1 MAISEYE
8 RRRNELV
15 LRRGEELRALLESS
29 PSTDAAVNNI
39 ILRQAALSTVNAERS
54 NRNRVPKPY
63 RQSLEAQTG
72 TLRQSERNA
81 TRSLLEER

>member
-29 PSTDAAVNNI
+29 PSTDAVVNNI
-39 ILRQAALSTVNAERS
+39 ILRQVALSTVNA
-54 NRNRVPKPY
+54 
-63 RQSLEAQTG
+63 
-72 TLRQSERNA
+72 
-81 TRSLLEER
+81 